1 MNINKIL
8 RIDQLIENQSTGT
21 PDELARKVELSE
33 RAVYNY
39 LKFMKEELNAPIVYS
54 KAGGTYKYNSHGR
67 FYLKWKEE

>member
-39 LKFMKEELNAPIVYS
+39 LKFMKEDE
-54 KAGGTYKYNSHGR
+54 NSYTKKM
-67 FYLKWKEE
+67 FFI